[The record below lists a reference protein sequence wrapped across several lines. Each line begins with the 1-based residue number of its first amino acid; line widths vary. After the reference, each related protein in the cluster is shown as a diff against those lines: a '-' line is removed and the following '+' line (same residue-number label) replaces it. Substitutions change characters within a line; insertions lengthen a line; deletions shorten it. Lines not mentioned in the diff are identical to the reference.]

1 MDHRTDTSAFRIH
14 APSAWRALI
23 IVILV
28 FPFAACARTP
38 LATPSPAPTEEADCF
53 AISTLLEKRACLAKQ
68 DETFIADCERMRPMS
83 CKPYREMYSAE
94 ETLRQAEAS
103 LLQAAQQAYGSYT
116 EDDPAYLDDLSASS
130 REANVAWRAYREA
143 QCALEPLAQG
153 MARGES
159 ENLTETCRLAKTQE
173 RIAELEALKASTGK

>member
-1 MDHRTDTSAFRIH
+1 
-14 APSAWRALI
+14 
-23 IVILV
+23 LV

-103 LLQAAQQAYGSYT
+103 LLQAAQHAYGSYT
-116 EDDPAYLDDLSASS
+116 KDDPAYLDDLSASS
-130 REANVAWRAYREA
+130 REANVSWRAYREA

-159 ENLTETCRLAKTQE
+159 ENLTEACRLAKTQE
-173 RIAELEALKASTGK
+173 RIAELEALKASTEK